1 MELLKGVEV
10 NVEGSKAVLALA
22 MSKEGMGEVSLAV
35 KVEIVTI
42 LEKLVADTSNKL
54 DDEFVKMFKK
64 AMGL

>member
-42 LEKLVADTSNKL
+42 LEKLVEDTSNKI

>member
-1 MELLKGVEV
+1 MELLKGVNV

-42 LEKLVADTSNKL
+42 LEKLAADTSNKV
-54 DDEFVKMFKK
+54 DDVMVDMFKK

>member
-10 NVEGSKAVLALA
+10 NVEGSKAVLSLA
-22 MSKEGMGEVSLAV
+22 MAKEGMGEVSLAV

-42 LEKLVADTSNKL
+42 LEKLVEDTSNKI